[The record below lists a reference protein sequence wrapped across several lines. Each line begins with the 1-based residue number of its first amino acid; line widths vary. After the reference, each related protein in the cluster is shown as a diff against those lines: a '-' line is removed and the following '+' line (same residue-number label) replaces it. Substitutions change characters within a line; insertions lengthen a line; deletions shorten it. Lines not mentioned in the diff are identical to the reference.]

1 MSWFFA
7 GVFWL
12 VSLSAF
18 LFGLNLTRELH
29 KSTDYSVSTVS
40 FHFSNE
46 SPAGWFLGVIFSSIP
61 GLIIG
66 FFSILP
72 WWLARTVLFGISI
85 IMFLLGINVLKIL

>member
-29 KSTDYSVSTVS
+29 KSTDYS
-40 FHFSNE
+40 SND
-46 SPAGWFLGVIFSSIP
+46 SSAGWFFDIFSSIP

-85 IMFLLGINVLKIL
+85 IMLLLGIIVLKIL